1 MIERI
6 LVPLDGSRTSE
17 RVLGPACALAKAAR
31 ASLTLFHAVTPSEYF
46 SRTAAEYARTERE
59 RSAAALEDLAGRL
72 VRDGA
77 PAAGRIV
84 VGEASLEIVA
94 EARRGRADLIAMAS
108 HGRSGAR
115 DWAFGSVTER
125 VLRTAP
131 APVLVFR
138 EGQFWGPMVRRILVA
153 LDGSEESLESLPPV
167 LDVASA
173 LRSAVLLVHAG
184 RRLPPVMPVAERL
197 LGERHVP
204 FETRLLPGEPAEA
217 ILSAVGREHADL
229 AALTTTGKASSGDG
243 RFGAV
248 AAEVLKRCPRPLL
261 VVHTGRVS

>member
-17 RVLGPACALAKAAR
+17 RALGPACTLAKAAR

-46 SRTAAEYARTERE
+46 SQTAAQYVRTERE
-59 RSAAALEDLAGRL
+59 RSAAALKDLAGRL
-72 VRDGA
+72 VREGA
-77 PAAGRIV
+77 EAAERIAT
-84 VGEASLEIVA
+84 GEASLEIVA

-125 VLRTAP
+125 VLRTTTV
-131 APVLVFR
+131 PVLMFR
-138 EGQFWGPMVRRILVA
+138 DGQFWGPMVRKILVA
-153 LDGSEESLESLPPV
+153 LDGSEESLESLPTV

-184 RRLPPVMPVAERL
+184 RRLPAAVPVAQKML
-197 LGERHVP
+197 AERHVP
-204 FETRLLPGEPAEA
+204 FETRLLPGEPVDA

-229 AALTTTGKASSGDG
+229 AALTTTGKNSAGDG
-243 RFGAV
+243 RFGVV
-248 AAEVLKRCPRPLL
+248 AAEILKRCEKPLL